1 MLGQHVRE
9 SHVSAVR
16 LRVLKVRGVPP
27 HGRTDND
34 TFTLLSLSVFMCYNV
49 NVPGQVTL
57 WNKLPSF
64 K

>member
-1 MLGQHVRE
+1 MLGLHVRE
-9 SHVSAVR
+9 SHVSAVM
-16 LRVLKVRGVPP
+16 LHVLKVRGVPP
-27 HGRTDND
+27 HRRTDND

-49 NVPGQVTL
+49 NAPGQVTS